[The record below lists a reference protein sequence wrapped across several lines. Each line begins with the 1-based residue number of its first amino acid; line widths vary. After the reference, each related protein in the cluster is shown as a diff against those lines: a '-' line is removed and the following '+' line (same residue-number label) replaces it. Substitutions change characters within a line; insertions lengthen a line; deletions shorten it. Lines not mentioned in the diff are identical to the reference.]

1 MSAEVELFTT
11 SILGNP
17 VTRSRH
23 DRYISVLSAH
33 RIPFVYHDLASDDE
47 AKRRWRR
54 KVRAQAN
61 TGTRPTHPGPARAQR
76 VGGYV

>member
-17 VTRSRH
+17 VTRNRH
-23 DRYISVLSAH
+23 DRYITVLTAQK
-33 RIPFVYHDLASDDE
+33 IPFVFYDLASDDE

-54 KVRAQAN
+54 KVRIL
-61 TGTRPTHPGPARAQR
+61 R
-76 VGGYV
+76 